1 MKLAVQTGDRYAKV
15 DAPNIIWIVSK
26 SLNIDDSV
34 PHVILVQEG
43 ATNRKIT
50 LSISALED
58 ASIYKKIEA
67 KPQAG

>member
-50 LSISALED
+50 LSISA
-58 ASIYKKIEA
+58 
-67 KPQAG
+67 

>member
-34 PHVILVQEG
+34 PHVHLVQEG

-58 ASIYKKIEA
+58 TSIYKKIED